1 LTGEAL
7 GLFYLGTQLSFLTCA
22 AQWRRLGEEILVGE
36 IERQILDD
44 GVYFEQTTRFQRYT
58 TDFYEHF
65 LILRRLSG
73 EQIDRETTE
82 KLETRL
88 QSALDFLMYVTRPDS
103 MTPLIGDDD
112 GGRMLPLSGAAPD
125 DFRATLAVGA
135 ILFRRGDYKFVA
147 EPISEEIVWL
157 LGAEGCRAFDELAAK
172 MPEKCSVAFENG
184 GYFVMRD
191 GWAETDNYLLVDCGE
206 IGASGGALGHADTLA
221 IIVAAQGKTVFTDS
235 GTFSFDE
242 SAETRDYYC
251 LSTAHN
257 TLSVD
262 GISSSQLN
270 DKFSWKTLAE
280 PQLSNWISEDR
291 FDFFSGS
298 HDGYL
303 KNPNIAAM
311 NERSILFL
319 KNDYWIMRDFIDA
332 RGEHEYALNFYCAEN
347 VEAATEAAKNGGFC
361 VGETAPENGV
371 GWRMFAFGDNGGWRK
386 SACEISKTYGGKT
399 DSAVCRFVSQG
410 VGAQEFF
417 TFLLPAESFYEK
429 PEVYETNLAGG
440 RAFVIANRGY
450 LDLFVFTDGDQ
461 IVRTEFFN
469 TDFKFTWAR
478 MGAGD
483 ETPEEFV
490 MIGGSHFTFGE
501 REVFNHPQTID
512 YAVARRFSNRLHVRS
527 GENIFSVSLP
537 EKLSSTLILKSSE

>member
-1 LTGEAL
+1 LTN
-7 GLFYLGTQLSFLTCA
+7 
-22 AQWRRLGEEILVGE
+22 
-36 IERQILDD
+36 
-44 GVYFEQTTRFQRYT
+44 
-58 TDFYEHF
+58 
-65 LILRRLSG
+65 
-73 EQIDRETTE
+73 
-82 KLETRL
+82 
-88 QSALDFLMYVTRPDS
+88 
-103 MTPLIGDDD
+103 PLK
-112 GGRMLPLSGAAPD
+112 R
-125 DFRATLAVGA
+125 
-135 ILFRRGDYKFVA
+135 
-147 EPISEEIVWL
+147 
-157 LGAEGCRAFDELAAK
+157 
-172 MPEKCSVAFENG
+172 
-184 GYFVMRD
+184 
-191 GWAETDNYLLVDCGE
+191 
-206 IGASGGALGHADTLA
+206 A
-221 IIVAAQGKTVFTDS
+221 IIFAYRRHTI
-235 GTFSFDE
+235 
-242 SAETRDYYC
+242 RC
-251 LSTAHN
+251 R
-257 TLSVD
+257 VD
-262 GISSSQLN
+262 GISSSQPN

-303 KNPNIAAM
+303 KNPSIVAT

-332 RGEHEYALNFYCAEN
+332 RGEHDYALNFYCAEN

-483 ETPEEFV
+483 EMPRRIRDDRRLAFHIRRTRGLQPPANDRLRRRPPFQQ
-490 MIGGSHFTFGE
+490 SPPRQKRRKHF
-501 REVFNHPQTID
+501 
-512 YAVARRFSNRLHVRS
+512 
-527 GENIFSVSLP
+527 
-537 EKLSSTLILKSSE
+537 